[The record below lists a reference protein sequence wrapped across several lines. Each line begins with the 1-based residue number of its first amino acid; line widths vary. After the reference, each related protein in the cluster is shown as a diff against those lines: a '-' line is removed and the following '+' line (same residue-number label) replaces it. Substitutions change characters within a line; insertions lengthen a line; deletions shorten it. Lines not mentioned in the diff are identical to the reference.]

1 MLLNKYWLE
10 TRNRFFIGLL
20 FITAL
25 CLFFVL
31 AQPWILE
38 RWMMDEI
45 NDPKIYNPPWLLIA
59 RENYSYFIWHFLY
72 NYLLQFTWAIFTVML
87 ALGGLNYEHERG
99 SALFT
104 LSLPVARKKIF
115 FQRVTVGLSEASILA
130 LLPVIIIPVFSKFI
144 GASYPFIDALQHSIL
159 FIAGGTVYYMLG
171 VLINSI
177 IKTETVA
184 FFIGIGVIII
194 FYFLFQPY
202 SEGMEKPFYIK
213 LIDLPGFIAGK
224 SSPQLFKSQWW
235 LSFASCIITSLL
247 LLLLSYRITLK
258 QDF

>member
-10 TRNRFFIGLL
+10 TRNRFFIGFL
-20 FITAL
+20 FIAAL

-38 RWMMDEI
+38 RWQMDEI

-59 RENYSYFIWHFLY
+59 RNNYSYFIWHFLY

-99 SALFT
+99 SVLFT
-104 LSLPVARKKIF
+104 LSLPVARRKLF
-115 FQRVTVGLSEASILA
+115 FQRVIVGFLEASILA
-130 LLPVIIIPVFSKFI
+130 LLPAIIIPLFSKFI
-144 GASYPFIDALQHSIL
+144 GMPYPLNDALLHSIL

-171 VLINSI
+171 ILINAI

-202 SEGMEKPFYIK
+202 SEGMEKPFYLK
-213 LIDLPGFIAGK
+213 MIDLPGFIAGK
-224 SSPQLFKSQWW
+224 HHRNFLY
-235 LSFASCIITSLL
+235 LNGGRVL
-247 LLLLSYRITLK
+247 
-258 QDF
+258 

>member
-1 MLLNKYWLE
+1 MMLNKYWLE
-10 TRNRFFIGLL
+10 TRNRFYIGLL
-20 FITAL
+20 FIAAL

-38 RWMMDEI
+38 RWRLDEI
-45 NDPKIYNPPWLLIA
+45 KDPQIYNPPWLLIA
-59 RENYSYFIWHFLY
+59 REDYTYFIWHFLY

-87 ALGGLNYEHERG
+87 ALGGLSYEQEQG

-104 LSLPVARKKIF
+104 LSLPVARRKLF
-115 FQRVTVGLSEASILA
+115 FQRVIVGFVEASILA
-130 LLPVIIIPVFSKFI
+130 LLPAIIIPLFSKLI
-144 GASYPFIDALQHSIL
+144 GIPYTINDALQHALL
-159 FIAGGTVYYMLG
+159 FIVGGTVYYMLG
-171 VLINSI
+171 VLINAL

-184 FFIGIGVIII
+184 LFIGIGVIII

-202 SEGMEKPFYIK
+202 SEGMVKPFYLK

-224 SSPQLFKSQWW
+224 ASPQLFTSKW
-235 LSFASCIITSLL
+235 LLGLGVCVATSLL

-258 QDF
+258 KDF